1 MPGSEIPEG
10 PPASQAAAASA
21 PGDYPALPDAGL
33 PPGGAP
39 APASG
44 GASAAGNGPTFGDGA
59 AFGNPP
65 AFGDGLASVDTTL
78 LAGVPAS
85 AEVMFEDG
93 TPGPRKPRRLGAVLA
108 AAGVATAVLVAGGAF
123 AVVRYWN
130 GPVGTL
136 PEAVMPASVA
146 AFARLDLAPGIG
158 QRVKFDALLRRAGG
172 SGPKSVDETKRQ
184 AFSDLQA
191 SISYDDVAAWFD
203 DRIGV
208 AVWPDAAGKP
218 TVLAAVA
225 AKDSQKAKKSLAAVQ
240 QKQGSDHFGFAMLD
254 GYALLAF
261 AKKDS
266 QQTADAAAKAP
277 HLSADPAFTA
287 ALAKLPADQPGL
299 AWADLSRAAAL
310 EPTVSDLAFGES
322 IGGPGAPFGGPGELT
337 DTAGAAPM
345 PELSGTLIAGLQ
357 ATDDALELRARFI
370 NTKNVPFT
378 GTGNGADLIANL
390 GALPSDARMA
400 AAADSPAGD
409 LSAFGA
415 EGMALTA
422 FLFPEALM
430 GAEPAGSD
438 EPPFK
443 LPPNI
448 DPNDDEAV
456 DKYLSEHPELF
467 TDLLA
472 GSVGDPAV
480 LKGGES
486 LAKALPTAKSF
497 TLTIAGADTDEQ
509 GLPVQL
515 DLRLP
520 TAAAATQLKNDLAS
534 VVSTAK
540 ATCTVQGDHLVLRTA
555 KYAGAQTPLS
565 STPLFKQT
573 MQGALQNP
581 TAAIYVPGTA
591 DMAPIKSMGLTTARD
606 GQDTVLLARILL

>member
-1 MPGSEIPEG
+1 MSVSGSETPEG
-10 PPASQAAAASA
+10 SPASQAAAASA
-21 PGDYPALPDAGL
+21 PGDYPARPDADL

-39 APASG
+39 APAFG
-44 GASAAGNGPTFGDGA
+44 VASAAGDGLTFGDGSES
-59 AFGNPP
+59 
-65 AFGDGLASVDTTL
+65 GDGPARVDDTL

-93 TPGPRKPRRLGAVLA
+93 TPAPRKRRRLGAVLA

-158 QRVKFDALLRRAGG
+158 QRVKFDALLRRTGG

-184 AFSDLQA
+184 AFGDLQA
-191 SISYDDVAAWFD
+191 PISYDDVAAWFD
-203 DRIGV
+203 DRIGI
-208 AVWPDAAGKP
+208 AVWPDAAGTP

-261 AKKDS
+261 ATKGS
-266 QQTADAAAKAP
+266 QQAADAAAKAP

-310 EPTVSDLAFGES
+310 ESTVSDLVFAES
-322 IGGPGAPFGGPGELT
+322 LGGPGTPFGGPGELT
-337 DTAGAAPM
+337 ATAGAAPM

-370 NTKNVPFT
+370 STKNIPFT
-378 GTGNGADLIANL
+378 GTGNGADLIADL
-390 GALPSDARMA
+390 GALPSDARVA
-400 AAADSPAGD
+400 AAADSPSGD

-422 FLFPEALM
+422 FLFPGALM
-430 GAEPAGSD
+430 GAVGPTDSD

-448 DPNDDEAV
+448 DPDDDEAV
-456 DKYLSEHPELF
+456 DKYLDEHPELI

-472 GSVGDPAV
+472 GSMGDPAV

-497 TLTIAGADTDEQ
+497 TLTIAGPDTDEL

-515 DLRLP
+515 DLQLP
-520 TAAAATQLKNDLAS
+520 TAAAATQLQNDLAT

-540 ATCTVQGDHLVLRTA
+540 AICTVQGDHLVLRTA
-555 KYAGAQTPLS
+555 RYAGAQTPLS

-573 MQGALQNP
+573 MQGALQHP

-606 GQDTVLLARILL
+606 GQDTILLARILL